1 MSRIEPTAT
10 EVTDPFWEATREQR
24 YLVQWCT
31 SCQAP
36 IFYPREACLWCLACD
51 ALEWKESSGKG
62 TVHAV
67 SVQCRPGSPAM
78 SDRVP
83 YVVALIDLDAG
94 ADDTTIR
101 VMSNVV
107 NCEPERVR
115 IGDPVNLVWEKLTD
129 GRNLPLFE
137 PRIT

>member
-1 MSRIEPTAT
+1 
-10 EVTDPFWEATREQR
+10 
-24 YLVQWCT
+24 
-31 SCQAP
+31 
-36 IFYPREACLWCLACD
+36 
-51 ALEWKESSGKG
+51 
-62 TVHAV
+62 
-67 SVQCRPGSPAM
+67 M